1 MAPVL
6 HHDRIRPYLAGHLFS
21 NSKLEQFFTRTP
33 NIQSYPEEG
42 RTESLACPQTGINVL
57 GVNTE

>member
-6 HHDRIRPYLAGHLFS
+6 SYDGFRPYLAGHLFS
-21 NSKLEQFFTRTP
+21 NSKQFFTRNP

-42 RTESLACPQTGINVL
+42 RTEGLACLQRGIN
-57 GVNTE
+57 GPEVNTGC